1 MIEQYKHSEV
11 KITEAMQTHFDAQNT
26 VQDGA
31 VDATQRRITALEETV
46 QRQANQIRDLQNMI
60 QLLQFSSR
68 R

>member
-1 MIEQYKHSEV
+1 MEQYKHTNIE
-11 KITEAMQTHFDAQNT
+11 ITEAMQSHFDAQNT
-26 VQDGA
+26 VVDGA
-31 VDATQRRITALEETV
+31 SDATQRRITALEETV